1 MKLYKIKSFL
11 ILAAG
16 LMLHSCLDLD
26 PQDQL
31 AETNIWSSPADYKL
45 FANQFYSWTRDFIQ
59 RSLYIRIITP
69 TCLHAKTTAIVL
81 ATEQTLFKSQMVIMA
96 RLMHISDVRTCYC
109 KMQVITLIKRILH
122 NT

>member
-45 FANQFYSWTRDFIQ
+45 FANQFYSWTRDFS
-59 RSLYIRIITP
+59 SLDNNS
-69 TCLHAKTTAIVL
+69 IVL

>member
-1 MKLYKIKSFL
+1 MKLHKIKSFL

-45 FANQFYSWTRDFIQ
+45 FANQFYSWTRDFS
-59 RSLYIRIITP
+59 SLDNNSTKPLHSDYNSDLF
-69 TCLHAKTTAIVL
+69 TCKDDRNRFSNGTNSVQ
-81 ATEQTLFKSQMVIMA
+81 E
-96 RLMHISDVRTCYC
+96 
-109 KMQVITLIKRILH
+109 
-122 NT
+122 

>member
-45 FANQFYSWTRDFIQ
+45 FANQFYSWTRDFS
-59 RSLYIRIITP
+59 SLDKYSTKP
-69 TCLHAKTTAIVL
+69 LH
-81 ATEQTLFKSQMVIMA
+81 
-96 RLMHISDVRTCYC
+96 RL
-109 KMQVITLIKRILH
+109 
-122 NT
+122 

>member
-31 AETNIWSSPADYKL
+31 AETNIWSSPAEYKL
-45 FANQFYSWTRDFIQ
+45 FA
-59 RSLYIRIITP
+59 
-69 TCLHAKTTAIVL
+69 K
-81 ATEQTLFKSQMVIMA
+81 
-96 RLMHISDVRTCYC
+96 
-109 KMQVITLIKRILH
+109 QV
-122 NT
+122 

>member
-45 FANQFYSWTRDFIQ
+45 FANQLIIIQ

-69 TCLHAKTTAIVL
+69 TCLHAKTTATVL